1 MEELEI
7 ILNGEMVKIKI
18 IRKNNKNIYFRFNE
32 RNELVVTLHPRIST
46 KKVLKLMKENEKSL
60 VKMYLRSKSKQDR
73 EDETRILGLKYDVK
87 INESYRN
94 ITFDEGTIYVNSR
107 STLEKYISNLT
118 RQVFK
123 EEINKIL
130 KIMPNIPKFTLK
142 IRKMKTRWGVCNYV
156 KKIITLNSELIKYDR
171 NIIDYVIIHEL
182 SHFTYHN
189 HSSDFW
195 ELVATYFPNYKKARK
210 ELRGE

>member
-118 RQVFK
+118 RQVFN